1 MITVPAIDRVAELKL
16 HSGDRRSNKRY
27 SSTESLRNCGAS
39 SFITVAGPFRPVE
52 GSSSRA
58 VRCAVCRPCA
68 RNEHLRGSAQSSDS
82 QTSKEIS
89 RVSPMRRVHLWL
101 HKVFSCRNSRCGGAG
116 APPDLPLYPRRD
128 QSRRYALK
136 ARRPAASREGRL
148 LALRPRGPR
157 QTRPSHQTRHS
168 LRHYQ

>member
-1 MITVPAIDRVAELKL
+1 MITVPAIDRVAELEL
-16 HSGDRRSNKRY
+16 LSGDRRSNKRY

-101 HKVFSCRNSRCGGAG
+101 HKVFLVATLAVVAQERPQTFRFTPGETNPGAM
-116 APPDLPLYPRRD
+116 R
-128 QSRRYALK
+128 
-136 ARRPAASREGRL
+136 
-148 LALRPRGPR
+148 
-157 QTRPSHQTRHS
+157 
-168 LRHYQ
+168 